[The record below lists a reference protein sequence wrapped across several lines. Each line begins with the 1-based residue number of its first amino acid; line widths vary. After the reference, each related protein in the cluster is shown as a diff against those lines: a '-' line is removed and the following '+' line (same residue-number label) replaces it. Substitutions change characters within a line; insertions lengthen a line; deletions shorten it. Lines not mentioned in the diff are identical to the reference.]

1 MKSVRAIEH
10 FFLYQKL
17 LCNTCYC
24 ERNSIALFL
33 LNNQNNIM
41 KKKLIYITGTLLVSI
56 FGFSQDT
63 LSISK
68 SELLQKISE
77 KNLQIKI
84 AEKNY
89 QSAKA
94 DYNQSRALFLPNIAV
109 SHTGIS
115 TTNPLMAFGSK
126 LNQEILTASDFNPAL
141 LNDPAK
147 TQNFATKFEIQQPLI
162 NIDGIYGRQAAK
174 TKMEAFQLQTER
186 TKEYLELEV
195 FKSYMQLQLAYKA
208 VKVLEKANTTGKSN
222 LKLVQNY
229 FQQGL
234 LQKTDLLNVQ
244 VRVNEIANQLQYA
257 KSNVQNASDYL
268 AFLLNEDT
276 KDKIYKPSEALE
288 NTIAIET
295 INVSLSENRKDIQ
308 AMNKSSEAYSKMLQA
323 SKMTFLP
330 RLNAFGSYEMYDKN
344 ILGTSA
350 KGYLVGAQLS
360 WNIFDGYKSIGKYE
374 KAKAESQKADVEK
387 EQYTKQSQLELN
399 KTNRQLLDSENK
411 VNLSQL
417 AFEQSQEAFR
427 IRQNRFAQGLE
438 KTTDLLQAETQMI
451 QKELEQ
457 LQAVFEYNFTKQYL
471 QFLTK

>member
-1 MKSVRAIEH
+1 
-10 FFLYQKL
+10 
-17 LCNTCYC
+17 
-24 ERNSIALFL
+24 
-33 LNNQNNIM
+33 M
-41 KKKLIYITGTLLVSI
+41 KKISYIIFTGTILSSVY
-56 FGFSQDT
+56 GFSQDT

-68 SELLQKISE
+68 NDLMQKLSE

-84 AEKNY
+84 AEKNV

-94 DYNQSRALFLPNIAV
+94 DYKQSRALFLPNVNV

-141 LNDPAK
+141 LNDPEK

-162 NIDGIYGRQAAK
+162 NVDGLFERKAAK
-174 TKMEAFQLQTER
+174 SKMEAYQLQTER

-195 FKSYMQLQLAYKA
+195 SKSYMQLQLAYRA
-208 VKVLEKANTTGKSN
+208 VKVLEKANTTGKAN
-222 LKLVQNY
+222 LKLVENY
-229 FQQGL
+229 FKQGM
-234 LQKTDLLNVQ
+234 LQKTDLLNVK

-268 AFLLNEDT
+268 AFLLNEDNQGKT
-276 KDKIYKPSEALE
+276 YKPTEELE
-288 NTIAIET
+288 NTIAIEE
-295 INVSLSENRKDIQ
+295 INTSLSDNRKDIQ
-308 AMNKSSEAYSKMLQA
+308 AMSKSSEAYAKMLQS
-323 SKMTFLP
+323 SKMVFLP
-330 RLNAFGSYEMYDKN
+330 RLNAFGSYELYDKN

-360 WNIFDGYKSIGKYE
+360 WNVFDGYKSIGKFE
-374 KAKAESQKADVEK
+374 KAKVEFQKSEIETD
-387 EQYTKQSQLELN
+387 QYKKQSQLELN
-399 KTNRQLLDSENK
+399 KTNRQLKDAENK

-417 AFEQSQEAFR
+417 AFEQSQEAYR
-427 IRQNRFAQGLE
+427 IRQNRFTQGLE
-438 KTTDLLQAETQMI
+438 KTTDLLQSETQMI

-457 LQAVFEYNFTKQYL
+457 LQSVFEYNFTKQYL

>member
-1 MKSVRAIEH
+1 
-10 FFLYQKL
+10 
-17 LCNTCYC
+17 
-24 ERNSIALFL
+24 
-33 LNNQNNIM
+33 M
-41 KKKLIYITGTLLVSI
+41 KKISYIIFTGTILSSV

-63 LSISK
+63 LAISK
-68 SELLQKISE
+68 SELVQKIVE

-84 AEKNY
+84 AEKTY

-94 DYNQSRALFLPNIAV
+94 DYNQSNALFLPNINV

-162 NIDGIYGRQAAK
+162 NIDGFYGRQAAK
-174 TKMEAFQLQTER
+174 AKMEAFQLQTER

-195 FKSYMQLQLAYKA
+195 SKAYMQLQLAYKA
-208 VKVLEKANTTGKSN
+208 VKVLEKANTTGKAN
-222 LKLVQNY
+222 LKLVENY
-229 FQQGL
+229 FKQGM

-268 AFLLNEDT
+268 GFLLNEDT
-276 KDKIYKPSEALE
+276 QGKVYKPSETLE
-288 NTIAIET
+288 NTISIEP
-295 INVSLSENRKDIQ
+295 INTTLSENRKDIQ
-308 AMNKSSEAYSKMLQA
+308 AMSKSSEAYAKMLQS

-330 RLNAFGSYEMYDKN
+330 RLNAFGSYEMYDATV
-344 ILGTSA
+344 LGTSA

>member
-1 MKSVRAIEH
+1 MK
-10 FFLYQKL
+10 K
-17 LCNTCYC
+17 TK
-24 ERNSIALFL
+24 LFL
-33 LNNQNNIM
+33 LTATFIS
-41 KKKLIYITGTLLVSI
+41 YY

-68 SELLQKISE
+68 SELLQKVSE

-84 AEKNY
+84 AEKTF

-94 DYNQSRALFLPNIAV
+94 DYNQSLALFMPNIAV

-141 LNDPAK
+141 LNDPVK

-174 TKMEAFQLQTER
+174 SKMEAYQLQTDR

-195 FKSYMQLQLAYKA
+195 SKSYMQLQLAYRA
-208 VKVLEKANTTGKSN
+208 VKVLEKANTTGMAN

-229 FQQGL
+229 FKQGL

-244 VRVNEIANQLQYA
+244 VRVNEITNQLQYA
-257 KSNVQNASDYL
+257 KSNIQNASDYL
-268 AFLLNEDT
+268 AFLLNEET
-276 KDKIYKPSEALE
+276 KGKTYKPSEELE
-288 NTIAIET
+288 TAISVETIA
-295 INVSLSENRKDIQ
+295 VSLSENRKDIQ
-308 AMNKSSEAYSKMLQA
+308 AMNKSTTAYQKMYMSSKMN
-323 SKMTFLP
+323 FLP
-330 RLNAFGSYEMYDKN
+330 RLNAFGSYELYDKN
-344 ILGTSA
+344 FLGTSA

-360 WNIFDGYKSIGKYE
+360 WNVFDGYKSIGKMN
-374 KAKAESQKADVEK
+374 KAKADFQKAEVET
-387 EQYTKQSQLELN
+387 EQYKKQSQLELN
-399 KTNRQLLDSENK
+399 KTNRQLIDAENK
-411 VNLSQL
+411 VTLSQL
-417 AFEQSQEAFR
+417 AFEQAQEGYR

-438 KTTDLLQAETQMI
+438 KTTDLLQSETQMI
-451 QKELEQ
+451 QKELEH
-457 LQAVFEYNFTKQYL
+457 LQAVFEYNFTKNYL